1 MCQNNFRLRYIPSEF
16 LTVDESTLAF
26 KVKYIIFLKITLIF
40 NFFCTIYIIFIILYS
55 FSKPGRVKFLQFNPS
70 KPNKFHMKLFMVSE
84 HKTGYMA
91 GFSVYTG
98 QVANELVAESA
109 VSYEEC
115 TMTSKTVMGLL
126 QRTRLLDNYRSVYF
140 DNWFNSPQLLDEMY
154 NRKTLRAGT
163 VRQNRRGLPKAVVQR
178 KLKKGETVYRR
189 KGHLLCL
196 KWCDK
201 CPVTMLSSIHHSVEA
216 QVKTNY
222 LGNPVIKPIMI
233 HDYNNRMNS
242 IDHSD
247 HMLLTYETLKSVKW
261 YRKLMLHLVNMVVL
275 NAFILNK
282 KYGTRKMSHSSY

>member
-1 MCQNNFRLRYIPSEF
+1 M
-16 LTVDESTLAF
+16 
-26 KVKYIIFLKITLIF
+26 
-40 NFFCTIYIIFIILYS
+40 
-55 FSKPGRVKFLQFNPS
+55 QFNPS
-70 KPNKFHMKLFMVSE
+70 KPNKFHIKLFMVSE
-84 HKTGYMA
+84 HKTGYIA

-98 QVANELVAESA
+98 QVANELVAKNA
-109 VSYEEC
+109 VASEEC
-115 TMTSKTVMGLL
+115 TTTTKTVMGFL
-126 QRTRLLDNYRSVYF
+126 QRTQLLDNYRSVYF

-154 NRKTLRAGT
+154 NRKTLGAGT

-201 CPVTMLSSIHHSVEA
+201 RPVTLLSSIHHAVQA
-216 QVKTNY
+216 QVKTND
-222 LGNPVIKPIMI
+222 LGNPVIKSIMI

-247 HMLLTYETLKSVKW
+247 HMLSTYETPKSVKW

-282 KYGTRKMSHSSY
+282 KYGTLKMSHTSY